1 MYILSTKYNMTNKT
15 DDSLFQKSL
24 KRALGGG
31 ISGSLAMVTQV
42 CSLMWVRTTMNYQYR
57 NGHTTSVALKNLYRE
72 GGIRR
77 FYRGLAPALIQGPL
91 ARFGDTAANAGV
103 MYALNENPNTKNLS
117 ISAKTFCASSAAAF
131 WRICLMPIDAVK
143 TNMQV
148 HGKVG
153 VDQLFSKVRTSGPR
167 VLYHGSLAAYSATFV
182 GHYPWFVTYNYLNAY
197 LPKSDDMLPNLAR
210 NATIGFSASVFS
222 DCCSNSIRVVKTY
235 KQSSKIPVSYP
246 DSVRQVIQKDG
257 VMGLFGRGLKTRIM
271 GNGLQGI
278 MFTIVYKGIEK
289 RLNENNK

>member
-1 MYILSTKYNMTNKT
+1 
-15 DDSLFQKSL
+15 
-24 KRALGGG
+24 
-31 ISGSLAMVTQV
+31 
-42 CSLMWVRTTMNYQYR
+42 MNYQYR

-77 FYRGLAPALIQGPL
+77 FYRGLAPALVQGPL

-103 MYALNENPNTKNLS
+103 IYALNENPNTKNLS
-117 ISAKTFCASSAAAF
+117 ISTKTFCASSVAAL

-153 VDQLFSKVRTSGPR
+153 VEQLFSKVKTSGPR

-197 LPKSDDMLPNLAR
+197 LPKSDDMLQNLAR
-210 NATIGFSASVFS
+210 NATIGFSSSVCS

-246 DSVRQVIQKDG
+246 ESVKQVIQKDG
-257 VMGLFGRGLKTRIM
+257 IIGLFGRGLKTRIL

-278 MFTIVYKGIEK
+278 MFTIVFKGIEK
-289 RLNENNK
+289 KLNEKY

>member
-1 MYILSTKYNMTNKT
+1 
-15 DDSLFQKSL
+15 
-24 KRALGGG
+24 
-31 ISGSLAMVTQV
+31 
-42 CSLMWVRTTMNYQYR
+42 
-57 NGHTTSVALKNLYRE
+57 
-72 GGIRR
+72 
-77 FYRGLAPALIQGPL
+77 
-91 ARFGDTAANAGV
+91 
-103 MYALNENPNTKNLS
+103 
-117 ISAKTFCASSAAAF
+117 
-131 WRICLMPIDAVK
+131 MPIDAVK

-153 VDQLFSKVRTSGPR
+153 VEQLFSKVRTSGPR

-197 LPKSDDMLPNLAR
+197 LPKYDDMLPNLAR
-210 NATIGFSASVFS
+210 NATIGFSASVLS

-235 KQSSKIPVSYP
+235 KQSSKIPISYP

-257 VMGLFGRGLKTRIM
+257 VIGLFGRGLKTRLM

>member
-1 MYILSTKYNMTNKT
+1 MYILSIKQYMANNT
-15 DDSLFQKSL
+15 DDPLLQKSL

-57 NGHTTSVALKNLYRE
+57 NGHTTSIALKNLYRE

-77 FYRGLAPALIQGPL
+77 FYRGLTPALVQGPL
-91 ARFGDTAANAGV
+91 ARFGDTAANAGII
-103 MYALNENPNTKNLS
+103 YALNENPNTKNLS
-117 ISAKTFCASSAAAF
+117 ISTKTFCASSVAAL

-153 VDQLFSKVRTSGPR
+153 VEQLFSKVRTSGPR

-197 LPKSDDMLPNLAR
+197 LPKSDDMLQNLAR
-210 NATIGFSASVFS
+210 NATIGFSSSVCS
-222 DCCSNSIRVVKTY
+222 DSCSNSIRVVKTY

-246 DSVRQVIQKDG
+246 DSVKQVIQKDG
-257 VMGLFGRGLKTRIM
+257 IMGLFGRGLKTRIL

-289 RLNENNK
+289 KLNEKY

>member
-1 MYILSTKYNMTNKT
+1 MYILSIKQYMANNT

-24 KRALGGG
+24 KRAFGGG

-77 FYRGLAPALIQGPL
+77 FYRGLTPALVQGPL
-91 ARFGDTAANAGV
+91 ARFGDTAANAGII
-103 MYALNENPNTKNLS
+103 YALNENPNTKNLS
-117 ISAKTFCASSAAAF
+117 ISTKTFCASSAAAL

-153 VDQLFSKVRTSGPR
+153 VEQLFSKVKTSGPR

-197 LPKSDDMLPNLAR
+197 LPKYDDMLSNLAR
-210 NATIGFSASVFS
+210 NATIGFSSSVCS

-246 DSVRQVIQKDG
+246 ESVKQVIQKDG
-257 VMGLFGRGLKTRIM
+257 IMGLFGRGLKTRIL

-289 RLNENNK
+289 KLNEKY

>member
-1 MYILSTKYNMTNKT
+1 MYILSIKYNMTNNT

-31 ISGSLAMVTQV
+31 VSGSLAMVTQV

-57 NGHTTSVALKNLYRE
+57 NGHTTSIALKNLYRE

-77 FYRGLAPALIQGPL
+77 FYRGLAPALVQGPL
-91 ARFGDTAANAGV
+91 ARFGDTAANAGII
-103 MYALNENPNTKNLS
+103 YALNENPNTKNLS
-117 ISAKTFCASSAAAF
+117 ISTKTFCASSAAAL

-153 VDQLFSKVRTSGPR
+153 VEQLFSKVKTSGPR

-197 LPKSDDMLPNLAR
+197 LPKSDDMLQNLAR
-210 NATIGFSASVFS
+210 NATIGFSSSVCS

-246 DSVRQVIQKDG
+246 ESVKQVIQKDG
-257 VMGLFGRGLKTRIM
+257 IIGLFGRGLKTRIL

-278 MFTIVYKGIEK
+278 MFTIVFKGIEK
-289 RLNENNK
+289 KLNEKY